1 MATTLTPPTE
11 DTDVLDTSLLLGDEL
26 SGSTPVPGQQIPSE
40 DDEGPIEVPLRP
52 LIVAAFSMLGTALTV
67 GGIFGSWGA
76 RLLCVVAALVGIG
89 WSWVCARSRRR
100 QSMQLLLPVVAFGL
114 AVLSVTIGSA
124 AGPSHLPSLVRD
136 AIDAG
141 RALRPPI
148 PFDAGWRPI
157 LVAVMVLLGFA
168 AGTAGTTLERPRLAL
183 VIPLPLLGLTAISQ
197 PKSGEALAGVLAVV
211 PVIAGLTV
219 LFGDQ
224 GGVSGLTREFEFRRI
239 VKAVV
244 YLAGIL
250 AVIVM
255 LNSTNVLFPAP
266 AYDPAQKAQKPKPI
280 PLNAADDRVLF
291 EVDGPI
297 TGPWKVGSLD
307 DYDGKT
313 WRLPPFNPKSFVKVP
328 PDGVIDAAR
337 NGDVTVKFTIR
348 DFGDNTNLPGVTGPT
363 KIVLTGGQKLVFDP
377 RAGSFRVSSGRVP
390 GGLVYT
396 ESLPTY
402 PTQDQ
407 LFDATAGTHLDPV
420 YRKIPKAPPAV
431 KALLEQAPSDPF
443 HRVDFLLKKLTA
455 VEVAVGSGTPK
466 DVTPHKVETILVGN
480 HEGSP
485 FELVAAQAMLARWA
499 GVPSRIGFGFD
510 GSQQEGG
517 VNTVRPRNA
526 SQWLEVNFAGRGWI
540 PIITQPPKAKAELN
554 NDEAKFDKNIEAG
567 DAVAVQIYVPIKV
580 RSYRALYQQ
589 IRDILRTILPLL
601 LLVGAGRLSLPY
613 GQKSLRRARR
623 QRWARERGPS
633 AEVAV
638 EYCELRDLATDLG
651 VGDPYATPIE
661 FLDYVVEDDEH
672 EEFAWLVTK
681 ALYGELRDEM
691 TPTDVAA
698 ARALADSLRRRL
710 LRAQPLQTRVL
721 SYLTRLSLQ
730 QPYSKEVP

>member
-1 MATTLTPPTE
+1 MATTLTPPQEQEEPLVTTFFE
-11 DTDVLDTSLLLGDEL
+11 PETGAPAPAPVDE
-26 SGSTPVPGQQIPSE
+26 
-40 DDEGPIEVPLRP
+40 DEGPIEVPLRP
-52 LIVAAFSMLGTALTV
+52 LIVAGFSMLGTALTV

-76 RLLCVVAALVGIG
+76 RLLCVVAALIGIA

-100 QSMQLLLPVVAFGL
+100 QPLQLLLPVLALGL
-114 AVLSVTIGSA
+114 AVLSVTVGSSG
-124 AGPSHLPSLVRD
+124 GPAQLPTLVRH

-157 LVAVMVLLGFA
+157 LIVVMLLLGFA

-197 PKSGEALAGVLAVV
+197 PKSGEALAGILAVV

-224 GGVSGLTREFEFRRI
+224 GGVSGLTREFEARRI
-239 VKAVV
+239 VKAVA

-250 AVIVM
+250 AVIVL

-266 AYDPAQKAQKPKPI
+266 AYNPAQKAQKPKPI
-280 PLNAADDRVLF
+280 PLSAATDRVLF

-313 WRLPPFNPKSFVKVP
+313 WRLPPFDPKTFLKVP
-328 PDGVIDAAR
+328 SDGVIDKTR
-337 NGDVTVKFTIR
+337 NGDVSVKFTVR

-363 KIVLTGGQKLVFDP
+363 KIALASGQKIAFDP
-377 RAGSFRVSSGRVP
+377 RAGSFRVPSGRVP
-390 GGLVYT
+390 DGLTYT

-402 PTQDQ
+402 PTPEQ
-407 LFDATAGTHLDPV
+407 LGGATAGRGLDPV
-420 YRKIPKAPPAV
+420 YRRMPKAPPAV
-431 KALLEQAPSDPF
+431 KVLLDQAPVEPWA
-443 HRVDFLLKKLTA
+443 RLDFLLKKLTA
-455 VEVAVGSGTPK
+455 VEVAVGPGSPK
-466 DVTPHKVETILVGN
+466 DITPHKVETILVGN

-499 GVPSRIGFGFD
+499 GIPARIGFGFD
-510 GSQQEGG
+510 GSQVEGS
-517 VNTVRPRNA
+517 VKTVRPRNA
-526 SQWLEVNFAGRGWI
+526 SQWLEVNFAGHGWI
-540 PIITQPPKAKAELN
+540 PIITQPPKAKTQLD
-554 NDEAKFDKNIEAG
+554 NDQQKFDKNISPS
-567 DAVAVQIYVPIKV
+567 DNVAVQIYVPIKV

-589 IRDILRTILPLL
+589 IRDILRTLLPLL
-601 LLVGAGRLSLPY
+601 LLVVGGRLALPY
-613 GQKSLRRARR
+613 GQKSLRRTRR
-623 QRWARERGPS
+623 QRWARQRGP
-633 AEVAV
+633 AAQVAV

-661 FLDYVVEDDEH
+661 FLNFVVEDDEH

-681 ALYGELRDEM
+681 TLYGELHESVSDA
-691 TPTDVAA
+691 DVAA
-698 ARALADSLRRRL
+698 ARQLADSLRRRL
-710 LRAQPLQTRVL
+710 FRAQPLQTRVL
-721 SYLTRLSLQ
+721 SYLSRLSLQ

>member
-1 MATTLTPPTE
+1 MTTTVTPPEETE
-11 DTDVLDTSLLLGDEL
+11 VLDTTALLGEL
-26 SGSTPVPGQQIPSE
+26 GRSDDAPRHDIAPD

-52 LIVAAFSMLGTALTV
+52 LVIAAFSMLGTALTV

-76 RLLCVVAALVGIG
+76 RLVCLAAALVGIG
-89 WSWVCARSRRR
+89 WSWVCARSRDRR
-100 QSMQLLLPVVAFGL
+100 QALQMLLPVVALGL
-114 AVLSVTIGSA
+114 AVLSLTVGSSG
-124 AGPSHLPSLVRD
+124 GPSQLPSLVRD

-157 LVAVMVLLGFA
+157 LIVVMILLGFA
-168 AGTAGTTLERPRLAL
+168 AGTAGTTLDRPRLAL

-197 PKSGEALAGVLAVV
+197 PKSGEALAGILAVV

-266 AYDPAQKAQKPKPI
+266 AYDPAQQAQKPKPI
-280 PLNAADDRVLF
+280 PLSASEDRVLF

-328 PDGVIDAAR
+328 GDGVIDKTR
-337 NGDVTVKFTIR
+337 NGDVSVKFTVR

-363 KIVLTGGQKLVFDP
+363 KIAVSGKKVVFDP
-377 RAGSFRVSSGRVP
+377 RAGSFRVPSGRVP
-390 GGLVYT
+390 AGLTYT
-396 ESLPTY
+396 ESLPKY
-402 PTQDQ
+402 PDQ
-407 LFDATAGTHLDPV
+407 EALVGAGVSSNIDPV
-420 YRKIPKAPPAV
+420 YKKIPKAPPAV
-431 KALLEQAPSDPF
+431 RALLDEAPPEPWQRFDY
-443 HRVDFLLKKLTA
+443 LLKKLTA
-455 VEVAVGSGTPK
+455 VEVAVGTGTPK
-466 DVTPHKVETILVGN
+466 DITPHKIETILVGN

-499 GVPSRIGFGFD
+499 GVPARIGFGFD
-510 GSQQEGG
+510 GSQPEGG

-526 SQWLEVNFAGRGWI
+526 SQWLEVNITGRGWI
-540 PIITQPPKAKAELN
+540 PIITQPPKAKAQLD
-554 NDEAKFDKNIEAG
+554 NDQAKFDPSIEAG
-567 DAVAVQIYVPIKV
+567 ADVAVQIYVPIKV
-580 RSYRALYQQ
+580 HNFRAFYQQ
-589 IRDILRTILPLL
+589 VRDILQTILPLL
-601 LLVGAGRLSLPY
+601 LLVGAGRLALPY

-623 QRWARERGPS
+623 QSWAREQGPM
-633 AEVAV
+633 AQVAV

-651 VGDPYATPIE
+651 IGDPYATPIE
-661 FLDYVVEDDEH
+661 FLNFVVEDDEH
-672 EEFAWLVTK
+672 AEFAWLVTK
-681 ALYGELRDEM
+681 SLYGELRDD
-691 TPTDVAA
+691 TSASDVAA
-698 ARALADSLRRRL
+698 ARELGDSLRRRL
-710 LRAQPLQTRVL
+710 FRAQPLQTRVL